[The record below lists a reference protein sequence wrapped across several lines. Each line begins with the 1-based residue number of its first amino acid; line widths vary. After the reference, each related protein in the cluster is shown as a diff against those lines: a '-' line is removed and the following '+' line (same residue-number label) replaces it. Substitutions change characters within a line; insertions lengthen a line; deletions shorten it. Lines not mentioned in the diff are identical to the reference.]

1 MERFGDRLKFG
12 YLSGECSWAAVG
24 ALMEKDPGEAAGPA
38 FQIAHTGAL
47 GQSLLQVPE
56 ISPLTFQ
63 PAVNRGTP
71 ERREISPNLRALAP
85 GFHPFCG
92 LCQGGCEETDAT
104 TARGAEDG
112 NTKHWRGE
120 ARESPEL
127 TAPQQVSGSAAT
139 ACYLQ
144 FVLGY
149 WPGSA
154 VRARGEK
161 APQTSLEVLQA
172 DQLLCSVST
181 CQ

>member
-1 MERFGDRLKFG
+1 MQ
-12 YLSGECSWAAVG
+12 
-24 ALMEKDPGEAAGPA
+24 KDPGEAAGPA
-38 FQIAHTGAL
+38 VQIARTGTEPAESPRGFSSDLPAL
-47 GQSLLQVPE
+47 PK
-56 ISPLTFQ
+56 

-149 WPGSA
+149 WPGNA

-172 DQLLCSVST
+172 DQLLCSMST